1 MRVIAGIYKGRKLKA
16 VSGKATRPTTDKVKE
31 AVFQVIGPFFNNG
44 RVLDLFAGSGA
55 LGIEA
60 LSRGM
65 DSGVFIDQQSKAIH
79 TIYENLKTLGINEQ
93 AQVYRNDAFRALHV
107 LKKRELQFDLIIL
120 DPPYRKVNFEK
131 LLFEIRNLGLLRK
144 NGFIVCEHDI
154 SIILP
159 DKVDNCRILKKSNY
173 GDTICVT
180 IYQDIDIERIDFS

>member
-31 AVFQVIGPFFNNG
+31 AVFQVIGPFFNSG
-44 RVLDLFAGSGA
+44 KVLDLFAGSGA

-65 DSGVFIDQQSKAIH
+65 DSGIFIDQHSKAIH
-79 TIYENLKTLGINEQ
+79 TIYDNLKTLGIKEQ
-93 AQVYRNDAFRALHV
+93 AQVYRNDAFRALQV
-107 LKKRELQFDLIIL
+107 LEKRDLQFDLIIL
-120 DPPYRKVNFEK
+120 DPPYRKVNFRK
-131 LLFEIRNLGLLRK
+131 LLFEIQNLGLLRK

-154 SIILP
+154 SVLLP
-159 DKVDNCRILKKSNY
+159 DKVDNYSILKKSNY

-180 IYQDIDIERIDFS
+180 IYQDRDIERIDYS